1 MTLLNTHVPSSLYE
15 AIDPADARRIQDTS
29 LSFITLPLHGSWL
42 NMAEIELSVLSR
54 QCLERRI
61 PDKEFLQREV
71 AAWSERRSARVS

>member
-1 MTLLNTHVPSSLYE
+1 MFLLHFMRQLILLMPDVFW
-15 AIDPADARRIQDTS
+15 TS

-61 PDKEFLQREV
+61 PDKEFLQQEV
-71 AAWSERRSARVS
+71 AARSERRSTRVS